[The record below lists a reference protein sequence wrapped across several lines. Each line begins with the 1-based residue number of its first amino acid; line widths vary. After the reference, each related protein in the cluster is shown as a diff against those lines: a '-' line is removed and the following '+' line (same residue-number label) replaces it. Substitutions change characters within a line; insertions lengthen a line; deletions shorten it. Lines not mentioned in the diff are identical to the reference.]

1 MLISLLLALA
11 ADPVALPSTPPM
23 AEVSTNNPRFRP
35 IPTREQRATNA
46 PAPIVPIV
54 LQSTP
59 VPLPPPATHPLAVYI
74 LPEVWAIQTAPNV
87 IYLTIPEHNFRDLA
101 KLFPA
106 STFRMTNVV
115 VTKEVLAQ

>member
-1 MLISLLLALA
+1 VLLSLLLALT
-11 ADPVALPSTPPM
+11 ADPAALPPTPPV

-35 IPTREQRATNA
+35 IPTKEQRTTNA
-46 PAPIVPIV
+46 PTPIA
-54 LQSTP
+54 LQSIPTP
-59 VPLPPPATHPLAVYI
+59 TPPATHPLAVYI
-74 LPEVWAIQTAPNV
+74 LPEVWAVQTAPNV